1 MRRARPRARPNRAE
15 VVVGAARC
23 YAQTNQSGHS
33 LAVRRTRRFIRHCD
47 RINAH
52 STKLAVTALKTPTLP
67 EEPRSVIDMSKMT
80 EGQRAALQVTEAAR
94 ESHADLS
101 FVAHLFMGRFRPE
114 KLYPL
119 TDLEPDERSRSGAFL
134 EQLATFLRG
143 HVDADEID
151 RTGEIPDAVMAGLA
165 RLGAYG
171 IKVPQVYGGLGF
183 SQTTY
188 CRACMLIASHC
199 MNTFAHV
206 SVHQSVGVPQPLML
220 FGTEEQKRKFLP
232 RVAGGEL
239 SAFAL
244 TERGVGSDPARLTS
258 TAEPDGDDFIING
271 EKLWCSNGTRAKLFI
286 VAAKTPPKLVDGK
299 PRTQITTFVVEAN
312 SPGIAVVQRS
322 QFMGLH
328 ALYNGV
334 IRFTQVRVP
343 RANIVGGE
351 GRGLKVA
358 LSTLNAGRL
367 SIPASSLGMAK
378 KSLAIARAWSAER
391 VQWGVP
397 IGQHAAIAEKIR
409 RIAAHAFAMEAMLL
423 VTSRIV
429 DRDKKADIRLEASM
443 CKLWGTEKAWMCL
456 DDVMQIRGGRGYEN
470 VASLRARGERPDP
483 VERMMRDNRVA
494 TIFEGSSEIMRL
506 FIMRE
511 ALDPHLKIA
520 GIALNSERPWRERL
534 ASAGKAAAFYAAW
547 YPCQWL
553 PLGHAT
559 PADLHPRL
567 AVHFRRVAALAR
579 KMARTLFHQMVKF
592 GPALEKRQVL
602 LGRLADIGA
611 DLFAIAASCV
621 LAQKLL
627 RDGEPEMKIL
637 ALVDDFAAQA
647 HVRIGQNFHGIAS
660 NADDHGYALAQQV
673 VAGEHAWIERGI
685 I

>member
-1 MRRARPRARPNRAE
+1 MTPAGTPVPSQKGRPDD
-15 VVVGAARC
+15 G
-23 YAQTNQSGHS
+23 
-33 LAVRRTRRFIRHCD
+33 
-47 RINAH
+47 
-52 STKLAVTALKTPTLP
+52 
-67 EEPRSVIDMSKMT
+67 RSVIDMSKMN

-94 ESHADLS
+94 ESHDELS

-114 KLYPL
+114 KLCPV
-119 TDLEPDERSRSGAFL
+119 AI
-134 EQLATFLRG
+134 
-143 HVDADEID
+143 VDADEQARAESFLAELGAFLRAQVDADLID

-171 IKVPQVYGGLGF
+171 IKVPRDYGGLGF

-188 CRACMLIASHC
+188 CRACLLIASHC

-206 SVHQSVGVPQPLML
+206 SVHQSVGVAQPLML
-220 FGTEEQKRKFLP
+220 FGTEEQKRRFLP

-244 TERGVGSDPARLTS
+244 TEAGVGSDPARLS
-258 TAEPDGDDFIING
+258 TKAEPDGDDFVMNG
-271 EKLWCSNGTRAKLFI
+271 EKLWCSNGTRAGLLI
-286 VAAKTPPKLVDGK
+286 VAARTPPKIVDGK
-299 PRTQITTFVVEAN
+299 PRTQITTFVVEAKT
-312 SPGIAVVQRS
+312 PGVAVVHRC

-334 IRFTQVRVP
+334 IRFTNVRVP

-378 KSLAIARAWSAER
+378 RSLAIAREWGAER

-423 VTSRIV
+423 ITSRIV
-429 DRDKKADIRLEASM
+429 DRDKKADIRLEAAM

-456 DDVMQIRGGRGYEN
+456 DDAMQIRGGRGYEN
-470 VASLRARGERPDP
+470 VQSLSARGEKPHP
-483 VERMMRDNRVA
+483 IERFMRDNRVA

-520 GIALNSERPWRERL
+520 GIALNSERPWGERFRS
-534 ASAGKAAAFYAAW
+534 ARRSAGFYLGW
-547 YPCQWL
+547 YPAQWL
-553 PLGHAT
+553 PVG
-559 PADLHPRL
+559 PAPGDMHPRL
-567 AVHFRRVAALAR
+567 RGHFSRVAKFGR
-579 KMARTLFHQMVKF
+579 RMARTLFHQMLRF
-592 GPALEKRQVL
+592 GPKLEKRQVL
-602 LGRLADIGA
+602 LGRIADIGA
-611 DLFAIAASCV
+611 DLFAIAACCV
-621 LAQKLL
+621 HAQQLI
-627 RDGEPEMKIL
+627 RDGEPETKVL

-647 HVRIGQNFHGIAS
+647 HLRIAQNFRGIGKNS
-660 NADDHGYALAQQV
+660 DERGYALAQEI
-673 VAGEHAWIERGI
+673 VAGKHTWLERGI